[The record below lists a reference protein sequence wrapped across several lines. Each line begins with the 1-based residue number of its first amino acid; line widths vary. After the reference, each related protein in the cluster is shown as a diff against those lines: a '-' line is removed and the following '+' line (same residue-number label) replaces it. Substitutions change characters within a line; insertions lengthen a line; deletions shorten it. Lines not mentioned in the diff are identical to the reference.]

1 MQIETIRSMSYNK
14 LEASPSVN
22 DEGSEDDELLDFIE
36 MPRKQ
41 TIFRVVME
49 KKLGIDWEHNE
60 EQQDE
65 DV

>member
-1 MQIETIRSMSYNK
+1 MSYNK

>member
-60 EQQDE
+60 EQQDD

>member
-1 MQIETIRSMSYNK
+1 MKIETIRSLSYNK
-14 LEASPSVN
+14 LDASSSVN

-60 EQQDE
+60 E
-65 DV
+65 